1 MNAANTTGWQWATGT
16 RGGSAVIRG
25 LAALALLGAAACTD
39 DAASSDP
46 STGSSSASLTSAPK
60 QSIMPFS
67 ALGLQ
72 NGWTNAPFGTRD
84 VGAFFDPGSGITHF
98 SGAVAGGTSAVIF
111 TLPPLFWPSVETF
124 IPVDL
129 CGATNGRLIIET
141 NGEVRVQAEGAFSNA
156 QCFTS
161 LEGATYASTTAGF
174 SGLTLQNGW
183 TNDPPV
189 TSIAVFGSLGGAMR
203 FKGAISSGTNPVA
216 FTLPAGFRPATNVYI
231 PVDLCN
237 ATNGRLFIQ
246 PSGVATLQAEN
257 GTFSNAQCFT
267 SLDGAWFLHDAGG
280 TTVLTLQNG
289 WTGAPFGTSRPAVK
303 NINGIV
309 HFQGAIASGTN
320 AFAFML
326 PAGLAPTSNV
336 YVPVDLC
343 NATKGRLFIQPSGMV
358 SVQAE
363 GAFSNAQCFTS
374 LDGASY
380 SIAGFVP

>member
-1 MNAANTTGWQWATGT
+1 
-16 RGGSAVIRG
+16 
-25 LAALALLGAAACTD
+25 
-39 DAASSDP
+39 
-46 STGSSSASLTSAPK
+46 
-60 QSIMPFS
+60 MPFS
-67 ALGLQ
+67 ALALQ
-72 NGWTNAPFGTRD
+72 NGWSNAPFGTRNA
-84 VGAFFDPGSGITHF
+84 GAFFDPGSGITHF
-98 SGAVAGGTSAVIF
+98 SGAVAGGASAVIF
-111 TLPPLFWPSVETF
+111 TLPNLFWPSVQTY

-129 CGATNGRLIIET
+129 CGATNGRLIIQT
-141 NGEVRVQAEGAFSNA
+141 NGVVSVQAEGAFSNA

-189 TSIAVFGSLGGAMR
+189 TSIAVFGSLGGAIR
-203 FKGAISSGTNPVA
+203 LKGAISSGTNPVT
-216 FTLPAGFRPATNVYI
+216 FTLPAGFRPATNTYV

-237 ATNGRLFIQ
+237 ATNGRLLIQ
-246 PSGVATLQAEN
+246 PSGVATVQAEN

-267 SLDGAWFLHDAGG
+267 SLDGAWFLPNAAG
-280 TTVLTLQNG
+280 TIALMLQNG
-289 WTGAPFGTSRPAVK
+289 WTSAPFGTAAPAVK
-303 NINGIV
+303 NLGGIV
-309 HFQGAIASGTN
+309 HFEGAIAGGISG
-320 AFAFML
+320 FAFML

-363 GAFSNAQCFTS
+363 NGTFSNAQCFTS
-374 LDGASY
+374 LEGASY